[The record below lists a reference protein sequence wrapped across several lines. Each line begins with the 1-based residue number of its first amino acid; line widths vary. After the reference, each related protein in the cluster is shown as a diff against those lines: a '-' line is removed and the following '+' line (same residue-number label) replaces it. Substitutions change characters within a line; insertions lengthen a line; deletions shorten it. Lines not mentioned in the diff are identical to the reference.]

1 MAFRAALPPG
11 SQPAQACSVPT
22 LAGKEPQLFFASG
35 RALGRALPASPPAPA
50 PAGEQVTS
58 GEDREAAS
66 GKGQKKGK
74 KKKKKKANV
83 PAGKRAKPPP
93 REFPPSAPAHA
104 RSFGDLPVPVTELV
118 FAYLPVKTR
127 HVCRTVCREW
137 AQTVEGLG
145 PELWGRQLDFVGG
158 RRLTSVDIW
167 MNLSPCGYKPPRV
180 SLASRSFRVVELDL
194 SSCELI
200 SQSTVLLLLQGCS
213 PYLRVCK
220 VPDSITLTAEG
231 VADVIRALDGIN
243 SRTIR
248 AALPGSHSGRLRLEA
263 PLELDL
269 FHDKDLMPLV
279 RAACRGGSNPFDED
293 ECPLDLRARSL
304 RVLLEDENLETRESV
319 SLTEVLG
326 LFFGRGVATR
336 APRHLEVAGHVG
348 TLGLQKA
355 GVACLG
361 QTVCAT
367 GLSELNADHQG
378 GGDALA
384 MAVAGALPAS
394 SLTLLSLRNNCV
406 GDLGAQALFAA
417 ALEPRSRLESLDLG
431 LNKVTGE
438 FSLPGVRSKF
448 PVTQDSPCP
457 RLRDL
462 SLSFN
467 RVGDA
472 GAAGLARSLSSA
484 RGLQKV
490 FLDGNR
496 IGTRG
501 TRAVAEFISHSEVS
515 SLFLDGNCAGF
526 QGARYLGRALARVSS
541 PLVELGLSGNALG
554 NDGVHQLLLH
564 GPGQLQLL
572 GLQDNSLDG
581 GSLPDLHRALASG
594 SLRALNLS
602 GNAFQD
608 IRGVLDGMR
617 LQQEQRPDGP
627 TLEGLYLS
635 DNGLDDAS
643 ALSLAEFLK
652 EDGRILRLLALDR
665 NPIGDAGLKGLVQ
678 SLVKNPSLLSI
689 SAMGCPCS
697 LSVLRETTEFL
708 KSRSM
713 RTHSVSMPSSLL
725 HPVQGGL
732 DTEAVPAPLLDL

>member
-1 MAFRAALPPG
+1 MAFRAALPHG
-11 SQPAQACSVPT
+11 SQPAKAYSVPT
-22 LAGKEPQLFFASG
+22 LAGKEPQLFFAGG
-35 RALGRALPASPPAPA
+35 RALGGALPAPRPAPA
-50 PAGEQVTS
+50 PAGEEETF
-58 GEDREAAS
+58 GEDREAS

-74 KKKKKKANV
+74 KKKKPTKAKV

-93 REFPPSAPAHA
+93 REVPPSAPARA
-104 RSFGDLPVPVTELV
+104 QSFGELPVPVTELV
-118 FAYLPVKTR
+118 FAKLPVKTR

-137 AQTVEGLG
+137 ARTVEGLG
-145 PELWGRQLDFVGG
+145 PDLWGRQLDFEGG
-158 RRLTSVDIW
+158 RRLTSVDVW
-167 MNLSPCGYKPPRV
+167 MNLSPCGFEPPRV
-180 SLASRSFRVVELDL
+180 SLASRSFRVVDLDL
-194 SSCELI
+194 SSCELV
-200 SQSTVLLLLQGCS
+200 SQSTVILLLQGCS

-220 VPDSITLTAEG
+220 VPDSITMTAEG
-231 VADVIRALDGIN
+231 VSDAIRALDGFN

-248 AALPGSHSGRLRLEA
+248 AALPGSHSGRLHLEA

-279 RAACRGGSNPFDED
+279 REACRGGSSPFDED
-293 ECPLDLRARSL
+293 ECPLELRARSL
-304 RVLLEDENLETRESV
+304 RVLLEDENLETPESV

-326 LFFGRGVATR
+326 LFFGRGVAMR
-336 APRHLEVAGHVG
+336 APQHLEVAGHVG

-361 QTVCAT
+361 RTVCAT

-384 MAVAGALPAS
+384 LAVAGALPAS
-394 SLTLLSLRNNCV
+394 SLKLLSLRNNSV

-417 ALEPRSRLESLDLG
+417 ALEPRTRLESLDLG

-438 FSLPGVRSKF
+438 FSLPGTRSKLT
-448 PVTQDSPCP
+448 VTQDSPFP

-472 GAAGLARSLSSA
+472 GAAGLVRSLSSA
-484 RGLQKV
+484 RGLRKI

-496 IGTRG
+496 IGARG
-501 TRAVAEFISHSEVS
+501 IRAVAELLSHSEVS
-515 SLFLDGNCAGF
+515 SLFLDGNCAGA
-526 QGARYLGRALARVSS
+526 QGAQYLGRALGRVSS

-554 NDGVHQLLLH
+554 NDGVHKLLLH
-564 GPGQLQLL
+564 GPGNLQLL

-608 IRGVLDGMR
+608 IRAVLDGVR

-643 ALSLAEFLK
+643 AISLAEFLK

-678 SLVKNPSLLSI
+678 SLVKNPALLSI

-708 KSRSM
+708 KSRSL
-713 RTHSVSMPSSLL
+713 RTHSVSMPSSMI
-725 HPVQGGL
+725 HPVQGSL
-732 DTEAVPAPLLDL
+732 DTEVVQAALLDL